1 MRITFAAPIAVAAGI
16 GCPTPRQNGLK
27 TSAQRGL
34 HHSALDHA
42 LKLAARGVTCFP
54 CDEHKRPTCLHGF
67 KDATADP
74 DQLRRLW
81 RDHPGQLVGVPTG
94 EVSGLFV
101 VDVDNARHEEANDWL
116 DRHSPYLPE
125 TRHHATKSGGVH
137 LLFEHRAGL
146 RNTASKLAKGVDT
159 RGEGGYIIWWPFHLG
174 AGHYFGPIAP
184 LPDWMA
190 EALLPPPAPKI
201 TLTGPVFGKS
211 IGEPNA
217 AVQGVLN
224 KVAQAREGNRNGILF
239 WGACC
244 IRDMVVNRAL
254 GSMEASQSL
263 QALHNISL
271 QTGLS
276 AREIAR
282 TIQSA
287 MTVRP

>member
-1 MRITFAAPIAVAAGI
+1 MSAPVIDIA
-16 GCPTPRQNGLK
+16 PWQ
-27 TSAQRGL
+27 
-34 HHSALDHA
+34 D
-42 LKLAARGVTCFP
+42 ARGALQDAVRPALPVFP
-54 CDEHKRPTCLHGF
+54 CGPDKRPTTPNGF
-67 KDATADP
+67 YNATSDP
-74 DQLRRLW
+74 DGIRQLW

-101 VDVDNARHEEANDWL
+101 VDIDNGRHEEANDWL
-116 DRHSPYLPE
+116 ERHSPYLPD

-159 RGEGGYIIWWPFHLG
+159 RGEGGYIIWWPFHLALG
-174 AGHYFGPIAP
+174 AGHYFGPIVP
-184 LPDWMA
+184 LPDWMV
-190 EALLPPPAPKI
+190 EELQPPVPKI
-201 TLTGPVFGKS
+201 TFTGPAFGKS
-211 IGEPNA
+211 MGEPNA
-217 AVQGVLN
+217 AVQGILN

-244 IRDMVVNRAL
+244 IRNMVVNRKL
-254 GSMEASQSL
+254 GGMEASQSL

-282 TIQSA
+282 TINSA
-287 MTVRP
+287 MVRE

>member
-1 MRITFAAPIAVAAGI
+1 MSAPVIDIA
-16 GCPTPRQNGLK
+16 PLQD
-27 TSAQRGL
+27 
-34 HHSALDHA
+34 ALRLA
-42 LKLAARGVTCFP
+42 LPVFP
-54 CDEHKRPTCLHGF
+54 CGPDKRPTTPNGF
-67 KDATADP
+67 YNASSDP
-74 DQLRRLW
+74 DGIRQLW

-94 EVSGLFV
+94 EASGLFV
-101 VDVDNARHEEANDWL
+101 VDIDNGRHEESNDWL
-116 DRHSPYLPE
+116 ERHSPYLPD

-174 AGHYFGPIAP
+174 LGAGHCFGPIAP
-184 LPDWMA
+184 LPDWMV
-190 EALLPPPAPKI
+190 EALLPPPVPKI
-201 TLTGPVFGKS
+201 TLAFGKS

-217 AVQGVLN
+217 KVQGILN
-224 KVAQAREGNRNGILF
+224 KVAGVREGNRNGIF

-244 IRDMVVNRAL
+244 IRDMVATREL

-287 MTVRP
+287 MVCR